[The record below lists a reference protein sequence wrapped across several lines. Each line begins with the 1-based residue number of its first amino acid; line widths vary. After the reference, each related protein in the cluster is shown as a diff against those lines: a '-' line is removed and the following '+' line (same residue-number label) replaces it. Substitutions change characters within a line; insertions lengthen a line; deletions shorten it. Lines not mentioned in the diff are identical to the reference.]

1 MYGTLARRNILT
13 MILAGGMGE
22 RLYPL
27 TRDRAKPA
35 VPFGGRYRI
44 IDFVINN
51 FINSGFFKIKVM
63 TQFKSNS
70 LIEHITRTWRLVPE
84 IGQYVDIVPAQ
95 MRKGPFWF
103 RGTADAVFQNLEL
116 IFDEQPEF
124 VCVFGGDHIYKM
136 DVNQMLQ
143 EHVTN
148 DADLTIAT
156 IPVPLAEAHHFG
168 IVEVDSDWRVTGFVE
183 KPKEGA
189 KTIPG
194 RPDMVLASMGNYIF
208 KANVMIDVLQRNAL
222 RDAAHDFGKEI
233 IPAMYPRMK
242 VFAYDFGQN
251 YVPGEAELN
260 RGYWRDVG
268 TIDSYFTSNM
278 ELRARVPALDIYN
291 RQWRIRSAQ
300 RDYPPARFVRAGE
313 GHASC
318 EIDDSLICEGSIVS
332 SATVCES
339 VLGYDCFIHA
349 GAVVKD
355 SVILSGCDIGAGAR
369 MTRVLLDKN
378 CKIEP
383 GCVIGEDLEEDL
395 KRFPFV
401 TESGIVVVPK
411 GTLVPAKG
419 PCVLANDV
427 AELMANDPEL
437 ADKLEPGTFV
447 VSMQSRH
454 SYESAGPRFKKFA
467 GDLVDR

>member
-1 MYGTLARRNILT
+1 MYGSLARRNILT

-143 EHVTN
+143 EHLTN

-156 IPVPLAEAHHFG
+156 IPVPVAEAHHFG
-168 IVEVDSDWRVTGFVE
+168 IVEVDGDWRVTGFVE

-251 YVPGEAELN
+251 YVPGEADIN

-268 TIDSYFTSNM
+268 TIDSYFAAS
-278 ELRARVPALDIYN
+278 LDLVAVTPLFNLYN
-291 RQWRIRSAQ
+291 AQWPMVSAPLNL
-300 RDYPPARFVRAGE
+300 PPAKFVFADSKSQRIGIAT
-313 GHASC
+313 
-318 EIDDSLICEGSIVS
+318 DSLVSDGTIISGGTINRCVLHPRVRIHSYTDVDESILMDGVEIGRHS
-332 SATVCES
+332 KIRRTIIDKGVKIPPGTTI
-339 VLGYDCFIHA
+339 GYD
-349 GAVVKD
+349 
-355 SVILSGCDIGAGAR
+355 
-369 MTRVLLDKN
+369 
-378 CKIEP
+378 
-383 GCVIGEDLEEDL
+383 LEADRQ
-395 KRFPFV
+395 RFTV
-401 TESGIVVVPK
+401 TDSGIVVVPK
-411 GTLVPAKG
+411 GAE
-419 PCVLANDV
+419 V
-427 AELMANDPEL
+427 AE
-437 ADKLEPGTFV
+437 GVTV
-447 VSMQSRH
+447 
-454 SYESAGPRFKKFA
+454 
-467 GDLVDR
+467 

>member
-1 MYGTLARRNILT
+1 MHASLARRNILT

-143 EHVTN
+143 EHMTN

-156 IPVPLAEAHHFG
+156 IPVPVEEAHHFG

-208 KANVMIDVLQRNAL
+208 KANVMIEVLQRNAL

-233 IPAMYPRMK
+233 IPAMYPKMK
-242 VFAYDFGQN
+242 VYAYDFGQN
-251 YVPGEAELN
+251 YVPGEAEIN

-268 TIDSYFTSNM
+268 TIDSYFAASLDLVAVTPLFNLYNTMWPMVSAPLNLPPAKFVFADSKSQRIGIATDSLVSAGVIISGGTINRSILHPRVRIHSYTDVDESILM
-278 ELRARVPALDIYN
+278 DGVEIGRHSKIRRTIIDKGVKIPANSTIGYDIEADRAR
-291 RQWRIRSAQ
+291 
-300 RDYPPARFVRAGE
+300 F
-313 GHASC
+313 
-318 EIDDSLICEGSIVS
+318 
-332 SATVCES
+332 TVT
-339 VLGYDCFIHA
+339 D
-349 GAVVKD
+349 
-355 SVILSGCDIGAGAR
+355 
-369 MTRVLLDKN
+369 
-378 CKIEP
+378 
-383 GCVIGEDLEEDL
+383 
-395 KRFPFV
+395 
-401 TESGIVVVPK
+401 SGIVVVPK
-411 GTLVPAKG
+411 GAE
-419 PCVLANDV
+419 V
-427 AELMANDPEL
+427 A
-437 ADKLEPGTFV
+437 
-447 VSMQSRH
+447 
-454 SYESAGPRFKKFA
+454 
-467 GDLVDR
+467 

>member
-1 MYGTLARRNILT
+1 MYGSLARRNILT

-35 VPFGGRYRI
+35 VPFGGCYRI

-95 MRKGPFWF
+95 MRIGPFWF

-116 IFDEQPEF
+116 IFDEQPEY

-143 EHVTN
+143 EHLTN

-156 IPVPLAEAHHFG
+156 IPVPVAEAHHFG

-208 KANVMIDVLQRNAL
+208 KANAMIDVLQRNAL

-242 VFAYDFGQN
+242 VYAYDFAQN
-251 YVPGEAELN
+251 YVPGEADIN

-268 TIDSYFTSNM
+268 TIDSYFAAS
-278 ELRARVPALDIYN
+278 LDLVAVTPLFNLYN
-291 RQWRIRSAQ
+291 AQWPMVSAPLNL
-300 RDYPPARFVRAGE
+300 PPAKFVFADSKSQRIGIAT
-313 GHASC
+313 
-318 EIDDSLICEGSIVS
+318 DSLVSAGVIISGGTINRSILHPRVRIHS
-332 SATVCES
+332 YTDVDES
-339 VLGYDCFIHA
+339 ILMDGVEIGRHSKIRRTIIDKGVKIPSGTTIGYD
-349 GAVVKD
+349 
-355 SVILSGCDIGAGAR
+355 
-369 MTRVLLDKN
+369 
-378 CKIEP
+378 
-383 GCVIGEDLEEDL
+383 LEADRQ
-395 KRFPFV
+395 RFTV
-401 TESGIVVVPK
+401 TETGIVVVPK
-411 GTLVPAKG
+411 G
-419 PCVLANDV
+419 
-427 AELMANDPEL
+427 AEIAE
-437 ADKLEPGTFV
+437 AV
-447 VSMQSRH
+447 
-454 SYESAGPRFKKFA
+454 
-467 GDLVDR
+467 

>member
-1 MYGTLARRNILT
+1 MYGSLARRNVLT

-51 FINSGFFKIKVM
+51 FINSGFFKIKIL
-63 TQFKSNS
+63 TQFKSTS

-84 IGQYVDIVPAQ
+84 VGQYVDVVPAQ

-116 IFDEQPEF
+116 IFDERPDV

-143 EHVTN
+143 EHLAN

-156 IPVPLAEAHHFG
+156 IPVPLAEAHQFG
-168 IVEVDSDWRVTGFVE
+168 IVEIDDDFRVTGFVE
-183 KPKEGA
+183 KPKQGA

-222 RDAAHDFGKEI
+222 RDSAHDFGREI
-233 IPAMYPRMK
+233 VPGMYPRSK
-242 VFAYDFGQN
+242 VYAYDFAKN
-251 YVPGEAELN
+251 VVPGEDGVN

-268 TIDSYFTSNM
+268 TVDAFFEASMDLVSVTPQFN
-278 ELRARVPALDIYN
+278 LYN
-291 RQWRIRSAQ
+291 PLWPVISAPMHL
-300 RDYPPARFVRAGE
+300 PPAKFVFADAQTQRVGIAT
-313 GHASC
+313 
-318 EIDDSLICEGSIVS
+318 DSLVSDGAIISGGTINRCVLHPRVRIHSYSDVDESILMDGVIVGRHS
-332 SATVCES
+332 KIRRTIIDKGVKIPPNTTI
-339 VLGYDCFIHA
+339 GYD
-349 GAVVKD
+349 
-355 SVILSGCDIGAGAR
+355 
-369 MTRVLLDKN
+369 LDADR
-378 CKIEP
+378 E
-383 GCVIGEDLEEDL
+383 
-395 KRFPFV
+395 RFTV
-401 TESGIVVVPK
+401 TDSGIVVVPK
-411 GTLVPAKG
+411 G
-419 PCVLANDV
+419 
-427 AELMANDPEL
+427 AEIEERVIA
-437 ADKLEPGTFV
+437 
-447 VSMQSRH
+447 
-454 SYESAGPRFKKFA
+454 
-467 GDLVDR
+467 